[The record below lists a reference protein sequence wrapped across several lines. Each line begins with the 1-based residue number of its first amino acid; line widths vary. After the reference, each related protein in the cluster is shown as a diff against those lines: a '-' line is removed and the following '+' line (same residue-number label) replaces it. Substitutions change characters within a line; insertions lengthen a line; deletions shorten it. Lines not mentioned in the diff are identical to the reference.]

1 MTDDERSDVF
11 GKEGDSKMS
20 TTTALSDAQIKAAL
34 QDLPG
39 WSIVAGKLHK
49 EFKFA
54 NFTQAFGF
62 MTKVAIEANTLNH
75 HPEWFNVW
83 NKVVIDLV
91 THEAGNQISAL
102 DVALAQK
109 IEEVV

>member
-1 MTDDERSDVF
+1 MP
-11 GKEGDSKMS
+11 S
-20 TTTALSDAQIKAAL
+20 TIALSDAQVKAAL
-34 QDLPG
+34 QELPG
-39 WSIVAGKLHK
+39 WSVVDGKLHK

-54 NFTQAFGF
+54 DFTAAFGF
-62 MTKVAIEANTLNH
+62 MTKVAIEANTMNH

-102 DVALAQK
+102 DVTLARK
-109 IEEVV
+109 IEAVL

>member
-1 MTDDERSDVF
+1 MAEV
-11 GKEGDSKMS
+11 
-20 TTTALSDAQIKAAL
+20 TALSAAEIEAAL
-34 QDLPG
+34 QELPG
-39 WSIVAGKLHK
+39 WSVVAGKLHK

-54 NFTQAFGF
+54 NFTAAFGF
-62 MTKVAIEANTLNH
+62 MTKVAIEANTMNH

-102 DVALAQK
+102 DVTLARK
-109 IEEVV
+109 IEAVL

>member
-1 MTDDERSDVF
+1 M
-11 GKEGDSKMS
+11 SKVP
-20 TTTALSDAQIKAAL
+20 ALSAEQL
-34 QDLPG
+34 QESLQELPG
-39 WSIVAGKLHK
+39 WSVVDGKLHK

-54 NFTQAFGF
+54 NFTAAFGF

-91 THEAGNQISAL
+91 THEAGNQISEL
-102 DVALAQK
+102 DVMLARK
-109 IEEVV
+109 IEEMA

>member
-1 MTDDERSDVF
+1 MPEIV
-11 GKEGDSKMS
+11 
-20 TTTALSDAQIKAAL
+20 ALSEAQIKAAL
-34 QDLPG
+34 QELPG
-39 WSIVAGKLHK
+39 WSVVAGKLHK

-62 MTKVAIEANTLNH
+62 MTKVAIEANTMNH

-83 NKVVIDLV
+83 NKVIIDLV

-102 DVALAQK
+102 DVALARM

>member
-1 MTDDERSDVF
+1 VRHNR
-11 GKEGDSKMS
+11 KEENKVAEV
-20 TTTALSDAQIKAAL
+20 TALSAAEIEAAL
-34 QDLPG
+34 QELPG
-39 WSIVAGKLHK
+39 WSVVAGKLHK

-54 NFTQAFGF
+54 NFTAAFGF
-62 MTKVAIEANTLNH
+62 MTKVAIEANTMNH

-102 DVALAQK
+102 DVTLARK
-109 IEEVV
+109 IEAVL

>member
-1 MTDDERSDVF
+1 MPETV
-11 GKEGDSKMS
+11 
-20 TTTALSDAQIKAAL
+20 ALSEAQITAAL
-34 QDLPG
+34 QELPG
-39 WSIVAGKLHK
+39 WSVVAGKLHK

-62 MTKVAIEANTLNH
+62 MTKVAIEANTMNH

-83 NKVVIDLV
+83 NKVIIDLV

-102 DVALAQK
+102 DVALART
-109 IEEVV
+109 IEEVI